1 MNSNSLVRNTK
12 NSNKNQSTSKKK
24 KINNEENKENDIIK
38 SENPKEKLLNALN
51 NINDE
56 INVAIDSKDKL
67 IYIPNN
73 LNLDCFIKKKSPPLS
88 SNRNKSPEKFINVG
102 PNIKNKFI
110 SPIIDKEN
118 NSVSIAK
125 TETSNDNRNLRK
137 INKIISKDIIENIKT
152 EPRQLNKYINS
163 SLSSQ
168 ISKSK
173 NSEFNMINT
182 KISKNSYHNII
193 NSSNQDKEKE
203 IKLDNNSDTKNKI
216 TLHNLNT
223 EDKILIKDME
233 DKDALVISDI
243 SSLNKKNITN
253 YNITIS
259 NFKIQKILE
268 YYFSLLKVYEKEKNE
283 NMDLENEIGELK
295 SRYLDMKKN
304 ELSTNSKKD
313 SDRLNN
319 STIRTIS
326 VGKYGPLSRYQ
337 NDLNFFK
344 DLIFKMNDEIKN
356 T

>member
-1 MNSNSLVRNTK
+1 MNSNQVERVSK
-12 NSNKNQSTSKKK
+12 NSNKSQSPSKKK
-24 KINNEENKENDIIK
+24 KSYNIRDKENKENDAIK
-38 SENPKEKLLNALN
+38 SENPKTKLLNALN

-56 INVAIDSKDKL
+56 INVVIDSKDQL
-67 IYIPNN
+67 INNN
-73 LNLDCFIKKKSPPLS
+73 LNLDIFIKKKSSKS
-88 SNRNKSPEKFINVG
+88 SSCTKSPDKFINVK
-102 PNIKNKFI
+102 PNIKNKYI
-110 SPIIDKEN
+110 SPITDKDDEKP
-118 NSVSIAK
+118 IIK

-203 IKLDNNSDTKNKI
+203 IKIENNSDAKNKI

-268 YYFSLLKVYEKEKNE
+268 YYFSLLKLYEKEKNE
-283 NMDLENEIGELK
+283 NMDLENEIRELK

-304 ELSTNSKKD
+304 ELSTNSRKD